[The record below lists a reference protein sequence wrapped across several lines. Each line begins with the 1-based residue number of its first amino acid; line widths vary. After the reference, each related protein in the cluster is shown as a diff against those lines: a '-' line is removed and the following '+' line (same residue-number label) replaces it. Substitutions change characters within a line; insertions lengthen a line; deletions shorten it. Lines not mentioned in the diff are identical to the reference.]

1 MDAEFCC
8 IKIKHGVAVAELF
21 AKGVIAAHGVDFL
34 PRILGHICHLVEH
47 LAAAQGQ
54 VAAGDIQA
62 GHQQIAAGGRLCQ
75 VDDLPHIAS
84 VDVGAGQQQA
94 GLGQAAAALC
104 METAA
109 ISAPAAMAETGR
121 PPPK

>member
-1 MDAEFCC
+1 MVATFDFGQGTDKTFHLLRAVTDGKIGQDVADITKFDLDIIFIAQDIIDFDPCKANIQRVDAEFCC

-54 VAAGDIQA
+54 VAAEISRLDIS
-62 GHQQIAAGGRLCQ
+62 R
-75 VDDLPHIAS
+75 
-84 VDVGAGQQQA
+84 
-94 GLGQAAAALC
+94 
-104 METAA
+104 
-109 ISAPAAMAETGR
+109 
-121 PPPK
+121 